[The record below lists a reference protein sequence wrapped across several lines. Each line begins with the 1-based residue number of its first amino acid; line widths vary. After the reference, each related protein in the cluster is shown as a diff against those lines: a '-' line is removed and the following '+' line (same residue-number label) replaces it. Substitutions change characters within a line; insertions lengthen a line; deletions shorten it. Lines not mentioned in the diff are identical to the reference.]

1 VALGEIY
8 VKLVVTF
15 ADDPK
20 VRALARYGPD
30 ANLARDLYVQMIL
43 HCKRLLTDGFVP
55 AEQIGLLVYP
65 LDPEHGNQLA
75 KQLASVGLIK
85 EVSNTEASDKQGWE
99 VCAYLKRNGT
109 KEDVERLSQVRAEA
123 GRAGG
128 TKSRKRPAQRTSR
141 ANTKQVANQDAQQNG
156 SNAVSV
162 SVEPNGSTFDRDS
175 QTPTVSAGEVE
186 PLTETQRSKR
196 LTDAYAAAVPM
207 CKWPAVNGIVLS
219 AIRSGKF
226 ADDEIRAALL
236 RLAAE
241 NRSVTIDTL
250 RTELVGF
257 PPNGQ
262 RPAANRRQ
270 QADDD
275 LFDDAMQRAL
285 EREGRT

>member
-8 VKLVVTF
+8 IKLAVTF

-20 VRALARYGPD
+20 VRSLARYGPD

-85 EVSNTEASDKQGWE
+85 EVSNSEANDKQGWE

-128 TKSRKRPAQRTSR
+128 VKSRKRPAQRASKTSG
-141 ANTKQVANQDAQQNG
+141 KQVANQDAEQNG

-162 SVEPNGSTFDRDS
+162 SVRTNVLPEDRDI
-175 QTPTVSAGEVE
+175 QAPTVPAGE
-186 PLTETQRSKR
+186 LTINQRSKR
-196 LTDAYAAAVPM
+196 LTDAYSEAVPM
-207 CKWPAVNGIVLS
+207 CKWPAVNGVVLS
-219 AIRSGKF
+219 AIKSGHF
-226 ADDEIRAALL
+226 DDDQIRAALL
-236 RLAAE
+236 RLAAD
-241 NRSVTIDTL
+241 NRPVTIDSL
-250 RTELVGF
+250 RTELIGIA
-257 PPNGQ
+257 PSRGNGRTSPNG
-262 RPAANRRQ
+262 RQ
-270 QADDD
+270 QSPVNPRDEWKYN
-275 LFDDAMQRAL
+275 RA
-285 EREGRT
+285 